1 MKHLV
6 VWDESSAS
14 IRNAFWGKT
23 FREIFFHFHQ
33 YALMFTQVTGRF
45 SVMFSYINII
55 LMFTRVTQRFSFMFT
70 YINIILMFNWV
81 TGRFSF
87 MFTYINILWYLPEL
101 QVGFLSCS
109 LTSISFDIYLGYRW
123 VFFHVSYTS
132 IAFDVYTSYRWIFF
146 HLHLHQYPLM
156 FTWVR

>member
-1 MKHLV
+1 MTENLPVTWVNIKAYWWKWKKISLKV
-6 VWDESSAS
+6 FPQ
-14 IRNAFWGKT
+14 NAFLIDAELSSHTTKC
-23 FREIFFHFHQ
+23 FINYIHQ
-33 YALMFTQVTGRF
+33 
-45 SVMFSYINII
+45 
-55 LMFTRVTQRFSFMFT
+55 
-70 YINIILMFNWV
+70 IILMFNWV